1 MSISFH
7 GNEIVKVMGYSSVEN
22 GFIGKVGLILEP
34 FLFLLRFLTSTIIT
48 ELVTLLF
55 VLITDYIVV
64 SSG

>member
-7 GNEIVKVMGYSSVEN
+7 GNEIVNVMGYSSVEN
-22 GFIGKVGLILEP
+22 GFIGNVGLILEP